1 MTNRDTKYTEAE
13 QRVRDAVRA
22 MAAERP
28 DPEYRARI
36 GRAFVSGALKS
47 TAPARPAFPLREL
60 GLALAA
66 AAAFVVVAFAF
77 NRGPEWQVVRASGA
91 GTATVDGHAVALTP
105 EALAP
110 VLRRGGHVVLPD
122 SASLELVAPGQLAV
136 SLTGGTDAELPAAP
150 NRWFARHASGRVT
163 VGEAYIQTGRRFHG
177 ATLDMITPEANAH
190 VTGTSLA
197 VLRDKEA
204 GTCVCVMQ
212 GKVAVSYEEEDEG
225 KLERETLMVPQGQRC
240 ICPPG
245 GEAKLGPILHSSE
258 HALHQ
263 LGTWAAEALER

>member
-1 MTNRDTKYTEAE
+1 MTNRDDEYTEAE

-36 GRAFVSGALKS
+36 GRAFASGALKS
-47 TAPARPAFPLREL
+47 TVPARPAFPAREL
-60 GLALAA
+60 GFALAA

-77 NRGPEWQVVRASGA
+77 NRGPEWRVVTASGA
-91 GTATVDGHAVALTP
+91 GSAMVDGRPVALTA

-110 VLRRGGHVVLPD
+110 MLRRGGHVVLPD

-136 SLTGGTDAELPAAP
+136 SLVGGTDAQLPPAP
-150 NRWFARHASGRVT
+150 NRWFARHVSGRVN

-197 VLRDKEA
+197 VLRYQED

-245 GEAKLGPILHSSE
+245 GEARLGPILHTSE
-258 HALHQ
+258 HALHE
-263 LGTWAAEALER
+263 LSGWASEALER